1 MGIAEQFSPGELVR
15 ARGREWV
22 VVDSSSALTL
32 RPLSGSEADL
42 ETIIPE
48 LEADPV
54 TYASFEPLRSQP
66 RRGDVMPLSY
76 SGMHSDCPYAVERVR
91 FVLLVALTLNREP
104 ISLPP

>member
-22 VVDSSSALTL
+22 VVDSSNALTL

-54 TYASFEPLRSQP
+54 PYASFAPPSLTDKLGGREAGAST
-66 RRGDVMPLSY
+66 RRNPSP
-76 SGMHSDCPYAVERVR
+76 HR
-91 FVLLVALTLNREP
+91 
-104 ISLPP
+104 